1 MSYAWPAGSRGHNML
16 DRDIPRLYDGVPD
29 PPPVTAGFNYAN
41 SLEYLCQAGTSD
53 CDRTILEST
62 SAWKWYGQYAPYSF
76 RSVPKWKAE
85 TDNAILSSFRT
96 PNAVFSTESNGV
108 QGVTLVHGPTH
119 IEDRGP
125 GVSISGTMTDY
136 ETQETIE
143 IGGRTA
149 WGFGNSVIVSFDRSH
164 YVFVPSIKARSES
177 NEDRTFTDINEY
189 IDNIEAYPYI
199 IGIGGKTYYREDLA
213 ETDDP
218 GVNVGISMAL
228 TGQTNRST
236 PSGSSSNIY
245 SYDYRY
251 EYNYETVYGCGDGN
265 SLNIFSAPTIKGY
278 RADTPQGN
286 IDTYTTGIGTS
297 GTEGTHSVEI
307 MQFKNLDSQA
317 VSGDMRC
324 FYYIDLD
331 TAYKIIDTVGLVWCQ
346 DRDQVQEYTG
356 TTTGNTQIHMPI
368 IQADGTTSP
377 EHWSGNEIHDH
388 WKDTPINSN
397 FIKTVGDILDGKID
411 INKPIDKTNETE
423 TEEIPEDT
431 PDLEPETPLLNGLGV
446 FANYFAMTNSN
457 IMELS
462 DFLWN
467 AEETVI
473 DDMINTL
480 KLFGAN
486 PINAIM
492 SLRLYPFDV
501 ASLLESYQ
509 PENIVLGRINTGASG
524 LKIGNGS
531 STVIDLGTLYIK
543 SQFNDFRDYAP
554 YSSYNLYIPFIGTVN
569 LNPNDY
575 LNKIITLKMIVDVT
589 TGKATAIIYAAG
601 IPMQYLDGMIGVD
614 IPITSSN
621 ASETLSSVINA
632 VGYTASAAASIATG
646 NYVAAAGSIAAG
658 AADLMFNDVGINKA
672 GNVSPA
678 SSLSAPINAYCIIS
692 RPNAIIPP
700 NYGHTIGYICAKKAT
715 LSSLTGFTVCE
726 NVDTTGI
733 AATEEERNEIK
744 TLLESGVYL

>member
-1 MSYAWPAGSRGHNML
+1 ML
-16 DRDIPRLYDGVPD
+16 SRDIPRLYDGVPD
-29 PPPVTAGFNYAN
+29 PPPEAAGFQYAN
-41 SLEYLCQAGTSD
+41 SLEYLCQAGTTE
-53 CDRTILEST
+53 CDREILGKT
-62 SAWKWYGQYAPYSF
+62 SAWKWYGQYAPYAY
-76 RSVPKWKAE
+76 RSVPRWKSE
-85 TDNAILSSFRT
+85 SDNPIATSYRT
-96 PNAVFSTESNGV
+96 PNAVFTTESNGV
-108 QGVTLVHGPTH
+108 QGVTLVSGPTH
-119 IEDRGP
+119 IETRGP
-125 GVSISGTMTDY
+125 GVIISGTLTDY
-136 ETQETIE
+136 ETQETTE
-143 IGGRTA
+143 IGGHIA

-164 YVFVPSIKARSES
+164 YVYVPSITAKNES
-177 NEDRTFTDINEY
+177 GDAYEFDDINEY

-199 IGIGGKTYYREDLA
+199 TGVGGKTYYREDLA
-213 ETDDP
+213 ATDDP
-218 GVNVGISMAL
+218 GVEVGLSMAL
-228 TGQTNRST
+228 TGQTNRAT
-236 PSGSSSNIY
+236 PSGFATNEY

-251 EYNYETVYGCGDGN
+251 EYNYETVYGCGDGD
-265 SLNIFSAPTIKGY
+265 SLDIFVPPTIKGF
-278 RADTPQGN
+278 RTETSLGN
-286 IDTYTTGIGTS
+286 IDTYTTGVGTS

-307 MQFKNLDSQA
+307 MQFKNLDPQI

-331 TAYKIIDTVGLVWCQ
+331 TAIKIIDTAGLVWCQ
-346 DRDQVQEYTG
+346 DRDQVKEYTG
-356 TTTGNTQIHMPI
+356 TTTGNSQVHMPI
-368 IQADGTTSP
+368 IQSDGTTSP
-377 EHWSGNEIHDH
+377 DHWSGNEIHEH
-388 WKDTPINSN
+388 WNDTPDNSK
-397 FIKTVGDILDGKID
+397 FIKSNGDILDGNID
-411 INKPIDKTNETE
+411 INKPIDRTDETD

-446 FANYFAMTNSN
+446 FANYYAMTNGN
-457 IMELS
+457 ILELS

-501 ASLLESYQ
+501 AALLESYQ
-509 PENIVLGRINTGASG
+509 PENIILGRIDTGASG
-524 LKIGNGS
+524 LKISNGS

-575 LNKIITLKMIVDVT
+575 LNKIISLKMIVDVT

-621 ASETLSSVINA
+621 ASEMVSSVINA

-646 NYVAAAGSIAAG
+646 NYMAAAGSIAAG
-658 AADLMFNDVGINKA
+658 VSDLMFNDVGINKA

-692 RPNAIIPP
+692 RPNAIIPAS
-700 NYGHTIGYICAKKAT
+700 YGHTIGYICAKKAK
-715 LSSLTGFTVCE
+715 LSSLSGYTVCE